1 MAADA
6 RAEQGEAE
14 SKEGKKEK
22 KRKPVILFIIIGVV
36 LLLILGTAAFFIFF
50 GGGLPFL
57 GSDDTDAHEEV
68 AAPPR
73 FTYPMAEF
81 QVNLYDPVARRFL
94 RMKIDLAYDEKALN
108 KEIETRESELRSSII
123 EVLRSKTVDDLD
135 EPGGMKA
142 LEEDLLEVV
151 NNVLLEGEVRAIY
164 YKEFIF
170 Q

>member
-6 RAEQGEAE
+6 KAEKGEN
-14 SKEGKKEK
+14 EGKETK
-22 KRKPVILFIIIGVV
+22 KAKKGKPVILFIIIGVV
-36 LLLILGTAAFFIFF
+36 LLLILGAVAFFIFF
-50 GGGLPFL
+50 GDGLPFL
-57 GSDDTDAHEEV
+57 SSSNTDAQEEV
-68 AAPPR
+68 IEPPR

-81 QVNLYDPVARRFL
+81 QVNLYDPITRRFL
-94 RMKIDLAYDEKALN
+94 RMKIDLAFDERALN
-108 KEIETRESELRSSII
+108 KEIEDRESELRSSII
-123 EVLRSKTVDDLD
+123 EVLRSKTVEDLD

-151 NNVLLEGEVRAIY
+151 NNVLIEGEVRAIY